1 METLL
6 DNLSRFA
13 EVLAVARSPWAGGWG
28 EAEAGRAFQWA
39 GYLERL
45 NQRLEGAPG
54 ARQALGRHLRSLG
67 PGPPLGRLEELGG
80 QALSEALLC
89 NPAASAAAFH
99 RAAAWRR
106 AAGAGGE
113 GAAWPAALGL
123 AVRAKAAAGLLRL
136 SGGGSGEWEAGAQIL
151 RQRLE
156 ERLRG
161 PGQLP
166 ERRAACE
173 QLLDRAVSDGGEE
186 AVAGLLLAAPGG
198 GGEAEP
204 LVRSWLL
211 GDEARAPQARDRL
224 LGDEAR
230 APPARDGLL
239 GDEARAPPARD
250 GLLGDEARAQP
261 ARDRLLGDQARA
273 PLRSLLAARHPAYG
287 RRHLGRLRDWG
298 RGLRYDASGAVWVP
312 RPSWQRLLEHFTA
325 LLQGPPPAR
334 ELAERALRSWKR
346 RDGDFEVW
354 GISVWTD
361 LLLALKM

>member
-1 METLL
+1 MEALL
-6 DNLSRFA
+6 DNLARFA
-13 EVLAVARSPWAGGWG
+13 EVLAVARSPWAGDWG
-28 EAEAGRAFQWA
+28 EAEARRAFQWA

-45 NQRLEGAPG
+45 KQRLEGAPG
-54 ARQALGRHLRSLG
+54 AREAFGRHLRSLG
-67 PGPPLGRLEELGG
+67 PPLQRLEELGG

-106 AAGAGGE
+106 EAGGGE
-113 GAAWPAALGL
+113 GAAWPAALGR
-123 AVRAKAAAGLLRL
+123 AVRAKAAAGLLT
-136 SGGGSGEWEAGAQIL
+136 GGGGDEWETGAQIL

-156 ERLRG
+156 ESLRG
-161 PGQLP
+161 PGELP

-173 QLLDRAVSDGGEE
+173 ELLNRAVSVGGEE
-186 AVAGLLLAAPGG
+186 AVAGLLLAGPGG
-198 GGEAEP
+198 GGEAGQ
-204 LVRSWLL
+204 LVQSWLL
-211 GDEARAPQARDRL
+211 GDGARAPPARDWL
-224 LGDEAR
+224 LGDGAR

-239 GDEARAPPARD
+239 GDEARAP
-250 GLLGDEARAQP
+250 
-261 ARDRLLGDQARA
+261 
-273 PLRSLLAARHPAYG
+273 LLAARHPAFG
-287 RRHLGRLRDWG
+287 QRHLGRLRDWG
-298 RGLRYDASGAVWVP
+298 RGLHYDASRAAWAP
-312 RPSWQRLLEHFTA
+312 RPCWQRLLEHFTA